1 MKEIIES
8 VTEHPLD
15 GWKES
20 QVLVGMPDSDDRN
33 ELLRCLRDATL
44 PGEIAVASSFME
56 LESRAARDLPA
67 IIVLSEKILRSSTPL
82 AEAAHRLTVFAPVIV
97 LASSERQSEVVGL
110 VVSGEVDFVTAESEF
125 VSVATAFVERR
136 LKWPQGYS
144 REFRSAWSA
153 DAASDFAEILRHEI
167 NNPLT
172 GILGNAEL
180 LLSQLRDKLPPL
192 SVQRLETVVD
202 LAVRLREKVRRLA
215 EPQAHSSSARS
226 A

>member
-8 VTEHPLD
+8 VAERPQD
-15 GWKES
+15 DWKVS
-20 QVLVGMPDSDDRN
+20 QVLVGMPEGDDRN
-33 ELLRCLRDATL
+33 ELLRRLKDATL

-67 IIVLSEKILRSSTPL
+67 IIVLSERIVRSSTPL
-82 AEAAHRLTVFAPVIV
+82 AEAAHRLTVFAPVVV

-110 VVSGEVDFVTAESEF
+110 VVSGEVDFVTIESEF

-153 DAASDFAEILRHEI
+153 DTASDFAEVLRHEI

-192 SVQRLETVVD
+192 SIQRLETVVD

-215 EPQAHSSSARS
+215 EPQARSSSARS